1 MNNVKINNMSK
12 AILKFDLN
20 DPDDKSEFKRVNKA
34 NDMAFALFEITRNTR
49 KGLEYEIESK
59 LEHAKSSGEEFD
71 HYDVLYMVFERI
83 SEELGA
89 HNIDIDDLL

>member
-1 MNNVKINNMSK
+1 MSK

-83 SEELGA
+83 SEELGS